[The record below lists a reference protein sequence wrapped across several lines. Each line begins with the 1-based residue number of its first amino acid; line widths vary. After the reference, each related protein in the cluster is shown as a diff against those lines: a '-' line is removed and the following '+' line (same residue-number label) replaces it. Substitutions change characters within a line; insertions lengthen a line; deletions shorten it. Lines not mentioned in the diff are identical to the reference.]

1 MRAMLDA
8 HPEVRCGQETRVVP
22 RILQFF
28 ANWLKSEKETERLEE
43 AGVSKDVLEDAVSQ
57 FTLEVIAKHGYA
69 APRLCNKDPLTLKYG
84 MILKEMFPNVR
95 KFMFLKK
102 IFHSFQPQS
111 LALDENNPQN
121 P

>member
-1 MRAMLDA
+1 MLDA

-43 AGVSKDVLEDAVSQ
+43 AGVSKDVLESAVAD
-57 FTLEVIAKHGYA
+57 FCLEVIANHGYA

-84 MILKEMFPNVR
+84 MILKDIFPNVR
-95 KFMFLKK
+95 TFCASDKTFQTIQLFQSPIK
-102 IFHSFQPQS
+102 IYF
-111 LALDENNPQN
+111 
-121 P
+121 